1 MSSIMYDPQ
10 GSGKGVPIHYHSR
23 PVGAYLYILLT
34 GKLTYGYE
42 SRAKEGL
49 RRAVKPA
56 KGYMIDLSG
65 LTLIDSTGLGVLVHF
80 VKTYCKDCRGV
91 VVIVQDELMR
101 ELLAIA
107 KLELLMPICE
117 NVQEAVQRLDEIGNG
132 LQKGWEDQ

>member
-10 GSGKGVPIHYHSR
+10 GSGKGIPIHYHSR

-49 RRAVKPA
+49 RRAVRPA
-56 KGYMIDLSG
+56 EGYMIDLSG
-65 LTLIDSTGLGVLVHF
+65 LALIDSTGLGVLVHF
-80 VKTYCKDCRGV
+80 VQTYCKDCRGV
-91 VVIVQDELMR
+91 AVIVQDELMK

-117 NVQEAVQRLDEIGNG
+117 SVQEAVQRLDEIGKVLEEG
-132 LQKGWEDQ
+132 REE